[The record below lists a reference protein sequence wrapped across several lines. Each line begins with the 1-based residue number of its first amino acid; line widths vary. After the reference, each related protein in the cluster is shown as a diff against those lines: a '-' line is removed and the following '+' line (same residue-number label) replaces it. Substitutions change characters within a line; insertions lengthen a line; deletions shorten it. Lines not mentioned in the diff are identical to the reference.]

1 MEQFVFAASGIG
13 MLYQRS
19 SDAIR
24 RCGDGQ
30 RTRRSL
36 FRRRLPLELDGCVAL
51 TRNPSRAC
59 RGLGFLLISATIL
72 FGSSAAASEP
82 LVTEPADLKF
92 VAPHARTFPISE
104 TQARASVQW
113 LSDLAVKHTPRTFD
127 GDKGW
132 GDTKK
137 VWSGIKIRSKG
148 LKLSTKR
155 RFKEVRHGRWIK
167 YELTLPPPAPAN
179 STTEN
184 QLVVQINRVVCEGDL
199 QTGSPSGQTNT
210 HWKIDSAIETPMMFT
225 ARVERWNL
233 GVQLYSLS
241 VEGRLRVR
249 LNSSA
254 TLTSYADYSE
264 VPPALVIDP
273 KIQQAELLL
282 QQFEVDRVSKIGGDV
297 AEEWGELMETVVRD
311 VFLKKQ
317 NEKLVDKLNKAIDKR
332 RGDLRLSLAEW
343 FAKW

>member
-1 MEQFVFAASGIG
+1 MEQFVFAPSRVGL
-13 MLYQRS
+13 LYQRS
-19 SDAIR
+19 SHAIR
-24 RCGDGQ
+24 RCGDGKRQ
-30 RTRRSL
+30 RRSL
-36 FRRRLPLELDGCVAL
+36 FCRRLPLGVDRCVKL
-51 TRNPSRAC
+51 TWNLSRARC
-59 RGLGFLLISATIL
+59 RLGFLFVVAVFLSAWTAVA
-72 FGSSAAASEP
+72 GEP
-82 LVTEPADLKF
+82 LATQPADLGF
-92 VAPHARTFPISE
+92 VQPHARTFPISE

-113 LSDLAVKHTPRTFD
+113 LSDLAIKHTPRTFA

-137 VWSGIKIRSKG
+137 VWSGLKIRNKG

-167 YELTLPPPAPAN
+167 YDLTLPPPAPAD

-184 QLVVQINRVVCEGDL
+184 QLVVNIDRVVRAGDL
-199 QTGSPSGQTNT
+199 QTGSDPTNA
-210 HWKIDSAIETPMMFT
+210 HWRIDSSIETPMMFT
-225 ARVERWNL
+225 ARVERWNV
-233 GVQLYSLS
+233 GVQIYSLS
-241 VEGRLRVR
+241 VEGRMRVR
-249 LNSSA
+249 MNSSA

-273 KIQQAELLL
+273 KIQQAELFL

-297 AEEWGELMETVVRD
+297 AEEWGELMESVVRD

-332 RGDLRLSLAEW
+332 RGDLRLSLADW
-343 FAKW
+343 FTKW